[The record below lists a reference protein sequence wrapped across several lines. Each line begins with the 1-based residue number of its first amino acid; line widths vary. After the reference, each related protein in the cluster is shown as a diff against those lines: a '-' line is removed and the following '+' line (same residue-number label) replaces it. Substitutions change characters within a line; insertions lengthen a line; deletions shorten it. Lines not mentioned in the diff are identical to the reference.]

1 MNLFLLQTRGGGI
14 TGVTLLHFGNGVD
27 EQAQRTRPN
36 SVSHVCTS
44 YFTDYF
50 IKRQTSHLCAQ
61 LSERAKLI
69 RATVREQ
76 STHGAAS

>member
-36 SVSHVCTS
+36 SVNFLTFAHHTS
-44 YFTDYF
+44 RITLLSVRHR
-50 IKRQTSHLCAQ
+50 ICAPN
-61 LSERAKLI
+61 
-69 RATVREQ
+69 
-76 STHGAAS
+76 